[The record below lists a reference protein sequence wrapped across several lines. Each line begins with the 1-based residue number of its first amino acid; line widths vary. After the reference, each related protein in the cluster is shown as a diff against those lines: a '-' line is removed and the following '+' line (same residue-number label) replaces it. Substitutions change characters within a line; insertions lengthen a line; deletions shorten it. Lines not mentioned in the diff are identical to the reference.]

1 MDCPYYEQLQN
12 AMDPRLEALHPYAVS
27 SDTALVRKALIDFP
41 GGLQPEG
48 LISSKASSA
57 YLQILSTFSLHDIF
71 TLCDDAARRDGPA
84 LLRLCRGDIDR
95 ILDCYDARI
104 GADSLVSRL
113 GFWEFV
119 GWQDAGS
126 LTAGT
131 PGWCVEADGQNRAA
145 GSGRGIPPK
154 KRKGPVFGGKV
165 VF

>member
-1 MDCPYYEQLQN
+1 MGCPYYEQLQN
-12 AMDPRLEALHPYAVS
+12 AMGPRLEALHPYAVN

-48 LISSKASSA
+48 LISGKAPSA

-84 LLRLCRGDIDR
+84 LLRLCR
-95 ILDCYDARI
+95 
-104 GADSLVSRL
+104 DSLVSRL

-131 PGWCVEADGQNRAA
+131 PGWCVKADGQNRAA
-145 GSGRGIPPK
+145 GSGKGIPPK